1 MHCITSGQAM
11 YVFRTQGK
19 QAIYY
24 TYNEFNISKMGKY
37 ISIFLLSTDV
47 SVQYQMCVYMDVMK
61 KGNETDM
68 FLTKFRETADLDTQ
82 PSFL

>member
-1 MHCITSGQAM
+1 M
-11 YVFRTQGK
+11 YVLRTQGK

-24 TYNEFNISKMGKY
+24 TYNEFNISQMGKY

-61 KGNETDM
+61 RA
-68 FLTKFRETADLDTQ
+68 LKF
-82 PSFL
+82 